1 LPRPKISG
9 KLLHVSYLLVTSV
22 IKSLMT
28 RINEASMSPKAKRLS
43 IIAVIAAL
51 VGIAATLVLGALRDN
66 IVFFYTPTEITTSR
80 TKAGQA
86 LRLGG
91 LVKDGSV
98 TIDGLQS
105 VFTVTDGANE
115 ISVRYDNA
123 LPSLFREGQGV
134 VAEGSFAN
142 DEFIATNVLAKHD
155 ENYMPAEVADKLKDT
170 GVWKG
175 GKTD

>member
-1 LPRPKISG
+1 
-9 KLLHVSYLLVTSV
+9 LHLFNLLVSSV
-22 IKSLMT
+22 IKSLMI

-51 VGIAATLVLGALRDN
+51 VAIAAMLVLGALRDN
-66 IVFFYTPTEITTSR
+66 IVFFYTPTEITTSGV
-80 TKAGQA
+80 KVGQA

-98 TIDGLQS
+98 AIDGLQS
-105 VFTVTDGANE
+105 VFTVTDGTTE

-134 VAEGSFAN
+134 VAEGSLAN
-142 DEFIATNVLAKHD
+142 GEFIATNVLAKHD
-155 ENYMPAEVADKLKDT
+155 ENYMPAEVAEKLKDT

-175 GKTD
+175 SKTD